1 MGKREL
7 KTIEEKTNENER
19 KGIDKDNPNI
29 YYVNNNARIIF
40 IEVDD

>member
-1 MGKREL
+1 MDEREL

-19 KGIDKDNPNI
+19 KGIDKDNSNI
-29 YYVNNNARIIF
+29 YYVNNNVRIVF